1 VRKNEDSSGKTLEDY
16 PRPSVAVDVV
26 VLTYSEDALRV
37 VVVQHEHGMLALP
50 GAFLHER
57 ELLTVAAQRAL
68 LKADMTGT
76 QFHQLALFDRPDRDD
91 RGWVLS
97 MAHTAVVPADEL
109 PDAAILVPVHDG
121 TVGQELGF
129 DHADMVR
136 LAVDDLRARY
146 AARVDPAGLLGESF
160 TMLELRQLYEV
171 VFAREELQKDSFRR
185 HVVGSL
191 EKTGEWSKLG
201 NGRPAELFRRNGDAA
216 LPAQAAVLFTR

>member
-1 VRKNEDSSGKTLEDY
+1 MSRNRDSSDRTLEDY

-26 VLTYSEDALRV
+26 VLTYSEGALRV
-37 VVVQHEHGMLALP
+37 VVVEHKRGMLALP

-57 ELLTVAAQRAL
+57 ELLTAAAERAL

-76 QFHQLALFDRPDRDD
+76 QFHQLALFDHPDRDE

-97 MAHTAVVPADEL
+97 MAHTAVVPADAL
-109 PDAAILVPVHDG
+109 PETAILVPVHDG
-121 TVGQELGF
+121 AVEQELGF

-171 VFAREELQKDSFRR
+171 VFARELQKDSFRR

-201 NGRPAELFRRNGDAA
+201 NGRPAELFRRNGDAG